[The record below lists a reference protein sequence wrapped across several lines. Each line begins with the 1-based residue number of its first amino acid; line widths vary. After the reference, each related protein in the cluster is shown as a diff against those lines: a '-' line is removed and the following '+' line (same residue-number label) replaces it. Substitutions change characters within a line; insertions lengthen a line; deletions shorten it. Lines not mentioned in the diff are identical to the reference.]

1 MEIDLEFG
9 KVPLACMYVIS
20 GATMWSSLFCWIYH
34 SIDPFTKKK
43 KKEEKKEKRK
53 EKRKKKYMV
62 MVLRCFLEI
71 YAIYWQAFLQWT

>member
-9 KVPLACMYVIS
+9 KVHLACMYVIS

-43 KKEEKKEKRK
+43 KKKKRGKEK
-53 EKRKKKYMV
+53 KKKYMV

-71 YAIYWQAFLQWT
+71 CAIYWQAFLQWT